1 MGKMWDG
8 GRDRVGIEVVEY
20 WERRFLDACDMGR
33 GSVVLRPGGPGGD
46 VMSGDVMSGGSGGC
60 AVLIAGGEMAGG
72 DVAGDDACDMTAV
85 MAVVG
90 WGEGARGR
98 NAVLPVRGT
107 A

>member
-33 GSVVLRPGGPGGD
+33 GSVVLRPGG
-46 VMSGDVMSGGSGGC
+46 DVMSGGSGGC

-85 MAVVG
+85 MAVVE

-98 NAVLPVRGT
+98 NAVLTVRGT